1 MQFVRSYAQVG
12 RILGVMLLL
21 LSILVYAV
29 VTGYNPVIGFVL
41 VLPVIY
47 LVFYYWNHFLITR
60 FFIFTL
66 GFGAFLNL
74 PVTTGGFPISTAIV
88 MTGFIL
94 WFVALLFIKDPD
106 LVITFFKRP
115 EHLIISGFLILM
127 MVSVKNSKTMVMS
140 VKQMQLF
147 IYCWLIFFFLQF
159 SLRKREHFDKA
170 VFWVLAAGVVVGLI
184 GLFEVAQN
192 MSPYQFLGN
201 KSLLQADVGEMLL
214 NAHPGRINGLIGDA
228 PFHGIYMIIIACLA
242 MYKFFTVLSPK
253 WKRYSYGA
261 VFLLASVNV
270 FLTASRGAL
279 LALVIAATVMWA
291 YLEIKGKWTIY
302 AGVVAGGAVLLVLL
316 VLMMPSMDLKR
327 LYSSNSGASHSS
339 EMRMRNVPIALKMFA
354 DYPVFGTGPE
364 GFLANY
370 RRYAPAYASNA
381 YSRTVMKTHNTPL
394 QVLVEYGI
402 TGFALMS
409 LLYLLT
415 MMRMLELVR
424 YLEDKRVRYLAL
436 SLLGIL
442 SGYLFFIFTSNNLFD
457 KNLWM
462 VIALAQCLYT
472 LYVCDLKKGGRMKSA
487 DAPAKKGG

>member
-1 MQFVRSYAQVG
+1 MQFVRSYAQAG
-12 RILGVMLLL
+12 RILGFILLL
-21 LSILVYAV
+21 LLVLAYAV

-47 LVFYYWNHFLITR
+47 LVFYYWNPFLITR

-74 PVTTGGFPISTAIV
+74 PVTTGGFPVSTAIV
-88 MTGFIL
+88 MTGFVL

-106 LVITFFKRP
+106 LVMTFFKRP

-127 MVSVKNSKTMVMS
+127 MVSAKNSKTMVMS

-159 SLRKREHFDKA
+159 SLRKREHLDKA
-170 VFWVLAAGVVVGLI
+170 IFWVLAAGVVVGLM
-184 GLFEVAQN
+184 GLFEVALN

-242 MYKFFTVLSPK
+242 MYKFFVTLSHK
-253 WKRYSYGA
+253 WKRYGYGA

-279 LALVIAATVMWA
+279 LALVIATTVMWA

-302 AGVVAGGAVLLVLL
+302 AGVVSGGAVLLVLL

-327 LYSSNSGASHSS
+327 LYSSKSNAGQSS
-339 EMRMRNVPIALKMFA
+339 EMRMKNVPIALKMFA

-381 YSRTVMKTHNTPL
+381 HSGNVMKTHNTPL
-394 QVLVEYGI
+394 QVLVEYGLA
-402 TGFALMS
+402 GFTLMS

-415 MMRMLELVR
+415 MMRMLELAR

-462 VIALAQCLYT
+462 VIALSQCLYT

-487 DAPAKKGG
+487 DASEKKGG

>member
-1 MQFVRSYAQVG
+1 MQFVRSYAQAG
-12 RILGVMLLL
+12 RILGFILLL
-21 LSILVYAV
+21 LSVLAYAV

-47 LVFYYWNHFLITR
+47 LVFYYRNPFLITR

-74 PVTTGGFPISTAIV
+74 PVTTGGFPVSTAIV
-88 MTGFIL
+88 MTGFVL

-106 LVITFFKRP
+106 LVMTFFKRP

-127 MVSVKNSKTMVMS
+127 MVSAKNSKTMVMS

-159 SLRKREHFDKA
+159 SLRKREHLDKA
-170 VFWVLAAGVVVGLI
+170 IFWVLAAGVVVGLM
-184 GLFEVAQN
+184 GLFEVALN

-242 MYKFFTVLSPK
+242 MYKFFVTLSHK
-253 WKRYSYGA
+253 WKRYGYGA

-279 LALVIAATVMWA
+279 LALVIATTVMWA

-302 AGVVAGGAVLLVLL
+302 AGVVSGGAVLLVLL

-327 LYSSNSGASHSS
+327 LYSSKSNAGQSS
-339 EMRMRNVPIALKMFA
+339 EMRMKNVPIALKMFA

-381 YSRTVMKTHNTPL
+381 HSGNVMKTHNTPL
-394 QVLVEYGI
+394 QVLVEYGLA
-402 TGFALMS
+402 GFTLMS

-415 MMRMLELVR
+415 MMRMLELAR

-462 VIALAQCLYT
+462 VIALSQCLYT

-487 DAPAKKGG
+487 DASEKKGG